1 MAFGEDSAAAPLT
14 SQDGDYENASLE
26 SPAKFLVYT
35 QKKSLH
41 DQFKLQTWQAVVNL
55 QFDHEI
61 DRFLVGSLYGEG
73 KDERGVKKPALD
85 ESVRLNIATICHDEW
100 QSYLELRFY
109 VRWLDKQKCKR
120 NSQINFRFAHLNTS
134 GAIKRQTWP
143 TLNAEEQA
151 EYTKAFDIQ
160 GDTRQL
166 ARTAQIYFLR
176 LQFGKNVYAVNA
188 YNDHTYGSQQETVD
202 RARSF
207 FSRNGTVSLMVRGA
221 EGQYTFEKLN
231 RQILDQRTN
240 DRTAGFYFSKEP
252 DAKIRWGQVPP
263 REDRPTVLLPRQITY
278 PDQRSYVTAY
288 GFALLQELEVLD
300 DMKRV
305 NFSLEPSFKTI
316 KRDIYELEVLQ
327 DVASREHWQY
337 LLGNR
342 FDTLERRSSYGVISS
357 DSRAEKVA
365 RCMFDIHEGCE
376 QHSVLTLAENLP
388 GPVMIVEG
396 VGGAGKTRTAINLA
410 MPFVNAITAY
420 GRRTQVLI
428 LANNNAAVDRL
439 ITLVKTRFATLGLTA
454 SVGRWRSPSDTNMED
469 FKDMVASMSLKVTV
483 EEHVK
488 TQVRSNDARLQLID
502 DSFGQLM
509 YRRSGL
515 EDKDSLANP
524 DKNVHASFREHFRR
538 KVLGEDP
545 RSENNRAFTEA
556 MNKLRADLLSVIN
569 IVVTTAT
576 NAADFA
582 LYKNFQPVLIIAD
595 DMGRLSETAIWP
607 FISYYDANIII
618 LGDLEHPRPMVNST
632 LENNGFVDLLG
643 LSILQR
649 LVQAGA
655 PTVKLYQ
662 QYRYSNDTLKLINKV
677 FYNDS
682 VTTHPSVM
690 ERPGIIEGQSFINWT
705 YGLKGRNV
713 VMLNIPNTQC
723 KQLGSSPS
731 KFNELEAFHILNVL
745 EQMVD
750 FGIPAKDIGVAIPY
764 TTQKMI
770 ILRGIAGL
778 KTRRPEHDWEDV
790 EAFSFDGFE
799 GRERRCM
806 IVGLTVTKNMG
817 FLADGSRVNVAITRN
832 KDCLV
837 CIANVAQMERY
848 VHGSQH
854 AVSKVVDNFKRLHAV
869 VQIDNSAVPEGLK
882 MIMPSSE

>member
-342 FDTLERRSSYGVISS
+342 FDTLERRSIYEVISS

-439 ITLVKTRFATLGLTA
+439 ITLIKTRLATLGLTA
-454 SVGRWRSPSDTNMED
+454 SVGRWRSPSYVNMED
-469 FKDMVASMSLKVTV
+469 FKDMVASMSLEVTN
-483 EEHVK
+483 EQHVK
-488 TQVRSNDARLQLID
+488 TKVRSNDARLQLIEY
-502 DSFGQLM
+502 SFGHLM

-524 DKNVHASFREHFRR
+524 DRNVHASFREHFRR
-538 KVLGEDP
+538 KLRGENL
-545 RSENNRAFTEA
+545 RSENNRAFTDS
-556 MNKLRADLLSVIN
+556 MNKLRADLLSTIN

-582 LYKNFQPVLIIAD
+582 LRKNFQSVLIIAD

-607 FISYYDANIII
+607 LFSYYDANILI
-618 LGDLEHPRPMVNST
+618 LGDLEQTRPMVNSR
-632 LENNGFVDLLG
+632 LEDNGFADLLG

-649 LVQAGA
+649 LVEAGA

-662 QYRYSNDTLKLINKV
+662 QYRYSDDTLKLINNV
-677 FYNDS
+677 F
-682 VTTHPSVM
+682 
-690 ERPGIIEGQSFINWT
+690 
-705 YGLKGRNV
+705 
-713 VMLNIPNTQC
+713 
-723 KQLGSSPS
+723 
-731 KFNELEAFHILNVL
+731 
-745 EQMVD
+745 
-750 FGIPAKDIGVAIPY
+750 
-764 TTQKMI
+764 
-770 ILRGIAGL
+770 
-778 KTRRPEHDWEDV
+778 
-790 EAFSFDGFE
+790 
-799 GRERRCM
+799 
-806 IVGLTVTKNMG
+806 
-817 FLADGSRVNVAITRN
+817 
-832 KDCLV
+832 
-837 CIANVAQMERY
+837 
-848 VHGSQH
+848 
-854 AVSKVVDNFKRLHAV
+854 
-869 VQIDNSAVPEGLK
+869 
-882 MIMPSSE
+882 